1 MTHPTTNPASRP
13 AAPFAELL
21 LSRAPRSAL
30 RDCISAA
37 HYRSE
42 AECMDALLPAATL
55 TAEQNQ
61 RASRIAHL
69 VAQTVREAPPNAIE
83 SLMKTFPLSGPEGQA
98 VLCLAEALLRI
109 PDSSTQDALVRSLV
123 GQADWARHISKR
135 QSSFINSVA
144 LNLSLASRLNQS
156 KGFSL
161 RRLTLQTSAP
171 MIRRGLEK
179 SVRTLGTSFILGSTL
194 GIALRAS
201 AAGEKMGLTYAY
213 DLQVN
218 TALTAEQA
226 LDALTVYEDALED
239 ISQHAGITG
248 DFSERPLLCVRLPA
262 LSARF
267 GRFRRERIM
276 TELLPTLQRLAI
288 RARHLDVGLL
298 FSTEDSTHLETA
310 LDLLEALCVLP
321 ELGSWNGLGLTVQTY
336 DRRASAVVAFLIDLG
351 RRTGRRILVRLAKG
365 ACWDSEIRQAQK
377 SGLADFPVFTRRC
390 HTDVS
395 YIACARQLL
404 ESLDAS
410 YPQFATHNPRTI
422 GHILALADKPKP
434 GDFEFACLQGLGLPL
449 AQFLRDRQGL
459 NLPCRI
465 HAPVGES
472 QALMPGLIRQLMENG
487 PGSLGLRRN
496 EDPAATIEALTAD
509 PVEATRLIPRTER
522 ASRSVRAPSDLFLP
536 GRRNATGVDLFS
548 ENTLR
553 ALYAVLDGDA
563 PFLHA
568 APLTPGTDIG
578 TSRSRMIYNPADR
591 HDPVGDVI
599 ETDGKTL
606 LAALQ
611 SAEQALPVWSASK
624 AEERIAALVKAAEL
638 IEAHQIELMAL
649 LVREAGKTL
658 PAAQDEVRE
667 AVSIL
672 RYDAERLQGRD
683 YHLHAAPLGLV
694 ACISPWSSP
703 LAAFVQQISVSLAA
717 GNCVLAKPAEQTPFI
732 ASLAVQLLHEAGIPT
747 DALHLLPGDGSV
759 GERLTTDHRIDA
771 VMFTGS
777 TPIGKAVSRQIFDR
791 QGRTG
796 TPVPIVAR
804 TGGQNA
810 MLLDSSAQPEQVVQ
824 DILTSAFDSA
834 GQRCS
839 SLRILLLQEDCAED
853 ILHLLKGALQDLAIG
868 NPARLS
874 TDIGP
879 IISADARTEALDHI
893 ELMRRAGRTI
903 WSPELGENC
912 RYGHF
917 LPPTLIE
924 IGRVADIPHEVFGP
938 ILHVRRFSRSETDG
952 VIDAVNSMG
961 YGLTFGVHSRIP
973 ATVERATRRIQAGN
987 IYVNRAITGAVIG
1000 SQPFGG
1006 SGLSGCG
1013 PKVGGPFA
1021 LRRMSARTAPWFAPQ
1036 DATPGQIPRHAHSLV
1051 SFLESRDAVSA
1062 RQIRQDIAHAMTG
1075 FSMELPGPSG
1085 ETNTLTLTPCGPV
1098 LCAGESWPAILRAI
1112 GMALGTGNPALV
1124 LGPDHALDWMHRLP
1138 QGLAD
1143 RIQRVDPGALPECAA
1158 MIMERHSMRAVQA
1171 ASTLTAREGRIIPVY
1186 MLDCLRPEWLL
1197 EERVVTVNTAALCG
1211 DPTMMALS

>member
-1 MTHPTTNPASRP
+1 MTHPTTNPAQYSG
-13 AAPFAELL
+13 APFAELL
-21 LSRAPRSAL
+21 LSRAPRSAF
-30 RDCISAA
+30 RDAISAA
-37 HYRSE
+37 HYRPE
-42 AECMDALLPAATL
+42 AECVDRLLPKALLSV
-55 TAEQNQ
+55 EQDRQAN
-61 RASRIAHL
+61 RLAHL
-69 VAQTVREAPPNAIE
+69 LAQTLRETPPGVIE
-83 SLMKTFPLSGPEGQA
+83 SLMRTFPLSTPENHT
-98 VLCLAEALLRI
+98 VLSLAEALLRI
-109 PDSSTQDALVRSLV
+109 PDTGTQDALIRSHV
-123 GQADWARHISKR
+123 GDVDWSRHISKR
-135 QSSFINSVA
+135 HPAIINSMA
-144 LNLSLASRLNQS
+144 LNLSLAARLNQS
-156 KGFSL
+156 RGFSL
-161 RRLTLQTSAP
+161 KRLTLQTSVP

-179 SVRTLGTSFILGSTL
+179 SLRSLGAGFILGTTL
-194 GIALRAS
+194 GSALKAS
-201 AAGEKMGLTYAY
+201 ASGGKDGLTYAY
-213 DLQVN
+213 DLQVD
-218 TALTAEQA
+218 TALTAEQTLA
-226 LDALTVYEDALED
+226 ALTSYEDALED

-248 DFSERPLLCVRLPA
+248 DFHERPFLCVRLAA

-267 GRFRRERIM
+267 GRFRRARIM
-276 TELLPTLQRLAI
+276 SELLPTLQRLAI
-288 RARHLDVGLL
+288 RARQQDIGLL
-298 FSTEDSTHLETA
+298 FYSEDSAHLEMT
-310 LDLLEALCVLP
+310 LDLLEALCTVP
-321 ELGSWNGLGLTVQTY
+321 ELGNWNGLGLTVQTY
-336 DRRASAVVAFLIDLG
+336 DRRASAVMEFLIDLG
-351 RRTGRRILVRLAKG
+351 RRTGRRIPIRLVKG
-365 ACWDSEIRQAQK
+365 ACWDSEIRQSQK

-404 ESLDAS
+404 DALDAT

-422 GHILALADKPKP
+422 GHILALAGTPKP
-434 GDFEFACLQGLGLPL
+434 GDFEFSCLHGLGLPL
-449 AQFLRDRQGL
+449 GRYLRDKQGQ

-465 HAPVGES
+465 HAPVGET
-472 QALMPGLIRQLMENG
+472 QALLPGLVRQLMENG
-487 PGSLGLRRN
+487 ASSLAPNRN
-496 EDPAATIEALTAD
+496 NDPAATIEALTAD
-509 PVEATRLIPRTER
+509 PVAATRAIPHTER
-522 ASRSVRAPSDLFLP
+522 ASRSVRAPADLFLP
-536 GRRNATGVDLFS
+536 GRRNAMGVDLFS
-548 ENTLR
+548 EETLR
-553 ALYAVLDGDA
+553 ALYNILEGDA

-568 APLTPGTDIG
+568 TPIT
-578 TSRSRMIYNPADR
+578 TAAEPEVSRSRILYNPADR
-591 HDPVGDVI
+591 HDPIGDVV

-606 LAALQ
+606 LAAIE
-611 SAEQALPVWSASK
+611 SAEHALPAWA
-624 AEERIAALVKAAEL
+624 ATRPEERIAALVQAAEL
-638 IEAHQIELMAL
+638 IEKDRIALMAL

-717 GNCVLAKPAEQTPFI
+717 GNVVLAKPAEQMPFI
-732 ASLAVQLLHEAGIPT
+732 SSRAVQLLHAAGIPKN
-747 DALHLLPGDGSV
+747 ALSLLPGDSSV

-771 VMFTGS
+771 VLFTGS
-777 TPIGKAVSRQIFDR
+777 TPVGKAVSRQIADR
-791 QGRTG
+791 LGRTG

-810 MLLDSSAQPEQVVQ
+810 MLVDSSAQPEQVVQ
-824 DILTSAFDSA
+824 DILASAFDSA

-853 ILHLLKGALQDLAIG
+853 VLHLLRGALQDLAVG
-868 NPARLS
+868 NPTRLS
-874 TDIGP
+874 TDMGP
-879 IISADARTEALDHI
+879 IISAEARTEVLDHI

-938 ILHVRRFSRSETDG
+938 VLHVRRFSRNERDG

-961 YGLTFGVHSRIP
+961 YGLTFGVHSRVP
-973 ATVERATRRIQAGN
+973 ATVERATQRIQAGN
-987 IYVNRAITGAVIG
+987 VYVNRAITGAVIG

-1006 SGLSGCG
+1006 SGMSGCG
-1013 PKVGGPFA
+1013 PKAGGPFA
-1021 LRRMSARTAPWFAPQ
+1021 LRRMSARTNPWFAPQ
-1036 DATPGQIPRHAHSLV
+1036 ESKPGEIPRHAHSLV
-1051 SFLESRDAVSA
+1051 TFLESRDAVSA

-1085 ETNTLTLTPCGPV
+1085 ETNTLTLIPCGPV
-1098 LCAGESWPAILRAI
+1098 LCAGESWPGILRAV

-1124 LGPDHALDWMHRLP
+1124 LGPDHALDWMNRLP

-1158 MIMERHSMRAVQA
+1158 MIMERHSTRAHQA
-1171 ASTLTAREGRIIPVY
+1171 ASTLTAREGRIVPIY

-1197 EERVVTVNTAALCG
+1197 EERVVTINTAALCG